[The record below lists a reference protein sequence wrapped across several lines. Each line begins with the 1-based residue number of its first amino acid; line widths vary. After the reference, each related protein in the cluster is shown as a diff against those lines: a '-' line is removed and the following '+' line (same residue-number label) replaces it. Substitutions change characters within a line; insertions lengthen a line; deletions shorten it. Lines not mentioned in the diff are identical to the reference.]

1 MRKTRRDMSPGTIF
15 KITLMPAY
23 YGLGDRALVVVANET
38 EVDFWRG
45 EKYFYGH
52 VCPGLSFEVL

>member
-1 MRKTRRDMSPGTIF
+1 MVPGTIF
-15 KITLMPAY
+15 KIVTMPAY
-23 YGLGDRALVVVANET
+23 HGLGDRALVVVDDHT